1 MELTSKFKARKI
13 VSQMIKKTKLNEAE
27 AKVYFYK
34 MVSASYHQQDQGDG
48 LRNRSLAQDGYYL
61 QCKLKRTEI
70 KFMTSTSDY
79 VIKMRQKHQDPDVPD
94 KKQLHLYANMP
105 TSRQRNIPA

>member
-27 AKVYFYK
+27 AKVYYYK

-48 LRNRSLAQDGYYL
+48 FRNCSWAQDGYYL
-61 QCKLKRTEI
+61 PCKLKRAET
-70 KFMTSTSDY
+70 KLMTKTSDY
-79 VIKMRQKHQDPDVPD
+79 VIKMRQNCQDPDEPD
-94 KKQLHLYANMP
+94 QMQLHLYYTIV
-105 TSRQRNIPA
+105 TSN